1 MKEIKGFTTFH
12 LKIIALVL
20 MVIDHIGEFLPGM
33 PGWLRYVGRLS
44 APLFFFCMCWGL
56 EYTKNRKRYL
66 LRLYLASVAMALLWC
81 GLEIVFPFFAGYGPA
96 YSAYNENNIFS
107 TLFITAVFIT
117 ILTRFKGWKRAC
129 LFSGVLLW
137 EFAVGYLMVFGSLP
151 ETLSLPPVLVSA
163 FLGSLFTCEGGC
175 FACLLGILL
184 YFLKNGK
191 RKLAIGYA
199 AWCLIVEVYLRPVQP
214 VALWINGLYE
224 QWAGTGQGDLFFT
237 ISEWIYTLFTGNP
250 PGAVGMGGWP
260 AWSCQWMEI
269 GALPF
274 MLLYNREKGRSWK
287 WFFYVFYPLHFAVLF
302 IIGSLF
308 A

>member
-184 YFLKNGK
+184 YFLKKWQTQTGHRLCGLVPDCRGLSKARAACGAVDQRPLRTVGRNRTGRSVFYHK
-191 RKLAIGYA
+191 RKDLYIVHGQSSWRRRYGRLARMELPMDGNRRTPLYA
-199 AWCLIVEVYLRPVQP
+199 AV
-214 VALWINGLYE
+214 
-224 QWAGTGQGDLFFT
+224 
-237 ISEWIYTLFTGNP
+237 
-250 PGAVGMGGWP
+250 
-260 AWSCQWMEI
+260 
-269 GALPF
+269 
-274 MLLYNREKGRSWK
+274 
-287 WFFYVFYPLHFAVLF
+287 
-302 IIGSLF
+302 
-308 A
+308 